1 MPEKCYIAID
11 LKSFYASVECVD
23 RRLDPLDACL
33 VVADLSRT
41 DKTICLAVS
50 PALKHW
56 GVPGRPRLFEVQ
68 QQAALINDQRRRR
81 APGRCF
87 RMRSTSA
94 KELDSDP
101 SLELDFLVAT
111 PRMGRYMEISSKV
124 YDIYLHYIAPDDIH
138 VYSID
143 EVFLDAT
150 NYLAKYHLTAQELA
164 RKLIHAVLEAT
175 GITATAGIGENLF
188 LCKVAMDIVA
198 KHIPPDQYGVRVA
211 EMSVQDF
218 RESLWTHQPLT
229 DFWRVGP
236 GTAEKLKRYGMRT
249 LGDVAQMSTKNQ
261 ELLYK
266 LFGIN
271 AELLID
277 HAWGLES
284 CTLRDIKSYRP
295 AGKSLGSGQVL
306 QEPYDFSH
314 AELVVREMGD
324 QLALSLVKHGY
335 VTDQLVLWVGYDAAS
350 LKDSQTQY
358 TGDIHQDR
366 YGREVPTG
374 AHGSIRFSTRLSSS
388 KILTQAAGELF
399 RKIANPHLLVRRLS
413 IAAGRVFPA
422 QAPPPK
428 QPELFTLP
436 EEQQTQDA
444 LQRERR
450 QQQAVLAI
458 QQKLGKNA
466 ILKAMNLEEG
476 ATTRTRNTQVGGHR
490 V

>member
-23 RRLDPLDACL
+23 RNLDPLDSCL

-68 QQAALINDQRRRR
+68 QQAALVNDQRRRR
-81 APGRCF
+81 APGRSF
-87 RMRSTSA
+87 RARSTSA
-94 KELDSDP
+94 KELDADP
-101 SLELDFLVAT
+101 SLELDFLVAA
-111 PRMGRYMEISSKV
+111 PRMGRYMEVSAKI
-124 YDIYLHYIAPDDIH
+124 YDVYLHYIAPDDIH

-150 NYLAKYHLTAQELA
+150 QYLAKYRLTAQELA

-198 KHIPPDQYGVRVA
+198 KHIPPDSHGVRVA
-211 EMSVQDF
+211 EMSVHDF
-218 RESLWTHQPLT
+218 RQTLWTHQPLT

-236 GTAEKLKRYGMRT
+236 GTAEKLRKHGMHT
-249 LGDVAQMSTKNQ
+249 LGDVARMSVKNQ
-261 ELLYK
+261 ELLYQ
-266 LFGIN
+266 LFGVN
-271 AELLID
+271 AELLVD

-284 CTLRDIKSYRP
+284 CTIRDIKDYRP

-306 QEPYDFSH
+306 QEPYDFPH

-324 QLALSLVKHGY
+324 QLALSLVAHGY
-335 VTDQLVLWVGYDAAS
+335 VTDQLVLWIGYDTAS
-350 LKDSQTQY
+350 LKAGQPQY
-358 TGDIHQDR
+358 TGAIHQDR
-366 YGREVPTG
+366 YGRAVPDG
-374 AHGSIRFSTRLSSS
+374 AHGSIRFPARISSS

-399 RKIANPHLLVRRLS
+399 RKIANPKLLVRRIT

-422 QAPPPK
+422 QAPPPR
-428 QPELFTLP
+428 QPELFSLP
-436 EEQQTQDA
+436 EEEETQKA

-490 V
+490 A

>member
-23 RRLDPLDACL
+23 RQLDPLDACL

-68 QQAALINDQRRRR
+68 QQAALVNDQRLRR
-81 APGRCF
+81 APYHRF
-87 RMRSTSA
+87 RKRSTSMR
-94 KELDSDP
+94 ELEGDP

-111 PRMGRYMEISSKV
+111 PRMGRYMEISSKI

-150 NYLAKYHLTAQELA
+150 NYLAKYRLTAQELA

-198 KHIPPDQYGVRVA
+198 KHIPPDQYGVRIA
-211 EMSVQDF
+211 EMSVHDF
-218 RESLWTHQPLT
+218 RQTLWTHQPLT

-236 GTAEKLKRYGMRT
+236 GTAEKLKKHGMRT
-249 LGDVAQMSTKNQ
+249 LGDVARMSTQNQ

-277 HAWGLES
+277 HAWGLED
-284 CTLRDIKSYRP
+284 CTLHDIKSYRP
-295 AGKSLGSGQVL
+295 AGKSLGAGQVL
-306 QEPYDFSH
+306 QEPYDFDH

-335 VTDQLVLWVGYDAAS
+335 VTDQLVLWVGYDSAS
-350 LKDSQTQY
+350 LKPDRPQY
-358 TGDIHQDR
+358 TGAIHQDR
-366 YGREVPTG
+366 YGREVPSG
-374 AHGSIRFSTRLSSS
+374 AHGSIRFSTRISSS

-399 RKIANPHLLVRRLS
+399 RKIANPRLLVRRLT

-428 QPELFTLP
+428 QPELFTIP
-436 EEQQTQDA
+436 EEERAAQA

-450 QQQAVLAI
+450 QQQAVLKI

>member
-23 RRLDPLDACL
+23 RKLDPLDACL

-68 QQAALINDQRRRR
+68 QQAALINDQRLRR
-81 APGRCF
+81 APYHRF

-94 KELDSDP
+94 KELDADP

-150 NYLAKYHLTAQELA
+150 NYLTKYHLTAQELA

-236 GTAEKLKRYGMRT
+236 GTADKLKRYGMRT
-249 LGDVAQMSTKNQ
+249 LGDVARMSTKNQ
-261 ELLYK
+261 ELLYR
-266 LFGIN
+266 LFGVN

-284 CTLRDIKSYRP
+284 CTLQDIKSYRS

-350 LKDSQTQY
+350 LKDSQSQY
-358 TGDIHQDR
+358 TGDIRQDR
-366 YGREVPTG
+366 YGRDIPTG
-374 AHGSIRFSTRLSSS
+374 AHGSIRFSTRISSS

-399 RKIANPHLLVRRLS
+399 RKIANPRLLVRRLS

-436 EEQQTQDA
+436 EEEETTQA

>member
-68 QQAALINDQRRRR
+68 QQAALINDQRLRR
-81 APGRCF
+81 APHRRF

-94 KELDSDP
+94 KELDADP

-124 YDIYLHYIAPDDIH
+124 YDIYLHYIAPEDIH

-229 DFWRVGP
+229 DFWRIGP

-249 LGDVAQMSTKNQ
+249 LGDVARMSTKNQ
-261 ELLYK
+261 ELLYR
-266 LFGIN
+266 LFGVN

-284 CTLRDIKSYRP
+284 CTLQDIKSYRP

-350 LKDSQTQY
+350 LKDSQSQY
-358 TGDIHQDR
+358 TGDIRQDR
-366 YGREVPTG
+366 YGRDIPTG

-399 RKIANPHLLVRRLS
+399 RKIANPRLLVRRLS

-422 QAPPPK
+422 QTPPPK

-436 EEQQTQDA
+436 EEEQTTQA